1 MQPTWKRAGRAGPA
15 AAAIALAAALAPP
28 AAAQPPPAITRGP
41 YLQSGSAGG
50 VVVRWRTDVPTD
62 SRVRYGF
69 DPASLSF
76 VEDDPR
82 LVTDHA
88 VALRGLAPGTTYHYA
103 VGTTSLVLAGGDAG
117 HFVATAPL
125 PGTRRPTRVWVI
137 GDSGTAGAGAAAVR
151 DAYAAYGAGRRADL
165 WLMLGDNAYPDGTD
179 AQYQAAVFDMYPE
192 ILRNTVLWP
201 TLGNH
206 DGVTA
211 DSATQSGPYYDIFTL
226 PARGEAGGLASGTE
240 AYYSFDHA
248 NVHFV
253 CLDSNET
260 DRSPSGAM
268 LAWLAQDLAA
278 TSQDWIVAFWH
289 HPPYSKGSHDSDYEI
304 QLVEMR
310 ENVLPVLEAAGVDLV
325 LAGHSHSYERSFLL
339 DGHHGPSWT
348 FAPGMMVDAGDGRIG
363 GDGAYRKPAA
373 GPAPNEGAVYAVAG
387 SSGLTDGGPLDHP
400 AMYVSL
406 NVLGSLVLDVEGLR
420 LDGTFLD
427 ASGAVLDTV
436 TILKGPEAPPAADFE
451 ARPRRGAA
459 PLTLRAWD
467 ASANHPT
474 AWAWDF
480 DDDGTVDSSERHP
493 AHPYGAPGLY
503 TVRLTATNESG
514 SDVAVKTGHVCV
526 LSAAGTADADA
537 DGRPDGADNC
547 PCGPNAG
554 QDDADGDGAG
564 DACDDCPV
572 AADPSQADADGDGAG
587 DACDPDDDGD
597 GVADAAD
604 CAPLSAGASGPPGEV
619 GDTVR
624 WDAWGSGISWLRAPG
639 GAAYNVY
646 RGPAGPAAPFE
657 YAHACFEAASPDTRS
672 GDPAAPAPGAIL
684 YYLVGALN
692 ACGEGGLGADS
703 APNPRPN
710 PYPCPGAPGGDAD
723 GDGVPDLEDGCP
735 VLPDDGR
742 ADADLDGAGDA
753 CDNCPAVPNAAQADA
768 DGDGAGDA
776 CDPCTNA
783 DADGDGTMDC
793 VDLDD
798 DGDGAPDVSDCAP
811 LDPGASSPPGE
822 VQGVEVGAGPAPA
835 LSWTAQGEGFRYDV
849 VAGPVSALPAGGFGT
864 AACLVNDVTSS
875 AGIGSGPDPQPGEI
889 TFLLVRA
896 QNVCGAA
903 GYGAG
908 TSGAERLP
916 GAGCP

>member
-1 MQPTWKRAGRAGPA
+1 LPA
-15 AAAIALAAALAPP
+15 LIF
-28 AAAQPPPAITRGP
+28 I
-41 YLQSGSAGG
+41 
-50 VVVRWRTDVPTD
+50 
-62 SRVRYGF
+62 
-69 DPASLSF
+69 SLSS
-76 VEDDPR
+76 P
-82 LVTDHA
+82 
-88 VALRGLAPGTTYHYA
+88 
-103 VGTTSLVLAGGDAG
+103 
-117 HFVATAPL
+117 
-125 PGTRRPTRVWVI
+125 
-137 GDSGTAGAGAAAVR
+137 
-151 DAYAAYGAGRRADL
+151 
-165 WLMLGDNAYPDGTD
+165 
-179 AQYQAAVFDMYPE
+179 
-192 ILRNTVLWP
+192 
-201 TLGNH
+201 
-206 DGVTA
+206 
-211 DSATQSGPYYDIFTL
+211 
-226 PARGEAGGLASGTE
+226 RGEAIE
-240 AYYSFDHA
+240 YYYDE
-248 NVHFV
+248 
-253 CLDSNET
+253 L
-260 DRSPSGAM
+260 
-268 LAWLAQDLAA
+268 
-278 TSQDWIVAFWH
+278 
-289 HPPYSKGSHDSDYEI
+289 
-304 QLVEMR
+304 
-310 ENVLPVLEAAGVDLV
+310 
-325 LAGHSHSYERSFLL
+325 
-339 DGHHGPSWT
+339 
-348 FAPGMMVDAGDGRIG
+348 
-363 GDGAYRKPAA
+363 YR
-373 GPAPNEGAVYAVAG
+373 
-387 SSGLTDGGPLDHP
+387 LTDVV
-400 AMYVSL
+400 Y
-406 NVLGSLVLDVEGLR
+406 E
-420 LDGTFLD
+420 
-427 ASGAVLDTV
+427 
-436 TILKGPEAPPAADFE
+436 
-451 ARPRRGAA
+451 
-459 PLTLRAWD
+459 
-467 ASANHPT
+467 
-474 AWAWDF
+474 
-480 DDDGTVDSSERHP
+480 DGTVISYSYDS
-493 AHPYGAPGLY
+493 
-503 TVRLTATNESG
+503 
-514 SDVAVKTGHVCV
+514 
-526 LSAAGTADADA
+526 AGNRQRVEVTE
-537 DGRPDGADNC
+537 DN
-547 PCGPNAG
+547 
-554 QDDADGDGAG
+554 DGDGILFSGGANPCVGGATAGCEDNCSSFPNASQANFDGDPAG
-564 DACDDCPV
+564 DACDADDDNDGV
-572 AADPSQADADGDGAG
+572 ADAADNCVYQVNPEQADHDGDGLGDACDADLDGDGVANAADNCAFAANPDQFDFDQDGLGDVCDADLDGDGVANGSDNCVQLPNPDQLDFDGDGLG